1 MSKSLCLDNL
11 RRKDSW
17 FTLHP
22 YIEEAGTSKC
32 WTFVFIK
39 LLKNHKW
46 QSITLSNCQDIYQD
60 CFSVAYSGWT
70 KNFGKLTSGLYHS
83 ANTSH
88 YFFAKLEIIFF
99 AQKTNV
105 DFVSH
110 FFFTPDKGITLVH
123 VQNEWLHWLH
133 TNQEENGQNMWK
145 WCQAFDLTCSREW
158 PEGCQATTYRG
169 GWRGKQNR
177 KQQQFKRGERHN
189 TVLVITTGTW

>member
-32 WTFVFIK
+32 LTFVFIK

-110 FFFTPDKGITLVH
+110 FFLHQTKGSLWYMYRMNDYIDSTPIRKKMGKIC
-123 VQNEWLHWLH
+123 
-133 TNQEENGQNMWK
+133 ENGAK
-145 WCQAFDLTCSREW
+145 PL
-158 PEGCQATTYRG
+158 
-169 GWRGKQNR
+169 
-177 KQQQFKRGERHN
+177 
-189 TVLVITTGTW
+189 I